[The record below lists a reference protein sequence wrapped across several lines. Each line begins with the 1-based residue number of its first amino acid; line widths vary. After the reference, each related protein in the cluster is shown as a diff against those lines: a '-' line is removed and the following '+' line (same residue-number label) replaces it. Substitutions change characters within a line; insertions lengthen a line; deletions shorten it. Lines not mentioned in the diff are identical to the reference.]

1 MHTNKQ
7 LAALATLAATL
18 AATATATAFYACHA
32 LSFNISC
39 AQNAAAAA
47 AAAGC
52 GRQQAA
58 GSTRLEETQ
67 ARFVLVAKC
76 QREAGRSSGEGVG
89 GYELIGDWLPIAKRT
104 ETVANCSVAATFLF
118 SLAIKLEFQLNITAL
133 LYVSIARGGPKGN
146 EGEQEIICIT
156 FDENHKELMN

>member
-47 AAAGC
+47 AAGC

-58 GSTRLEETQ
+58 GSTRQEETQ

-133 LYVSIARGGPKGN
+133 LYVSIARGVHRGTRESRKLYASHLTK
-146 EGEQEIICIT
+146 IT
-156 FDENHKELMN
+156 KS